1 MPSQPPPARGKG
13 GDGHDA
19 NQTLEIAPSSLK
31 RSLREKRQLS
41 ACAECGGYNYF
52 SGELTENRRKT
63 EGPLADGI
71 IFVLPSLHGEEE
83 EGERGQREK
92 GFPYG
97 KQTDVKML
105 EGNLSPK
112 EKPFPRV

>member
-1 MPSQPPPARGKG
+1 MPSQPPPARGEG
-13 GDGHDA
+13 GDGRAA
-19 NQTLEIAPSSLK
+19 NRTLERAPSGLQ
-31 RSLREKRQLS
+31 RSPREKRQLS
-41 ACAECGGYNYF
+41 ACAECVGYNYF
-52 SGELTENRRKT
+52 SEELTENRRKT

-83 EGERGQREK
+83 EGEQGQREK

-105 EGNLSPK
+105 EANLSP
-112 EKPFPRV
+112 EDKPFPRV